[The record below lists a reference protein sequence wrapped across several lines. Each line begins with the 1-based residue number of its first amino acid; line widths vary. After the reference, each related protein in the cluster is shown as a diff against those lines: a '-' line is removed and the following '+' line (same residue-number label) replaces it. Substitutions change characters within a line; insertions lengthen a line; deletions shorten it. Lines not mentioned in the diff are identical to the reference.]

1 MHASQ
6 GVKPNKH
13 ERDNKAF
20 NTSSWAKT
28 GAQNMFNSFEGF
40 KGFKGSTQA
49 IYFEVA
55 VKYHI

>member
-28 GAQNMFNSFEGF
+28 GTQNKYNSYSFEGS
-40 KGFKGSTQA
+40 KGSTQA
-49 IYFEVA
+49 IYFGVA

>member
-6 GVKPNKH
+6 VVKPYKH

-20 NTSSWAKT
+20 NTSSWAKIGT
-28 GAQNMFNSFEGF
+28 QNKYINYSFE
-40 KGFKGSTQA
+40 GFKGSTQA
-49 IYFEVA
+49 IYFGVA